1 MKTKSIIIIVATLII
16 GFVIGFL
23 VNGQLTKG
31 RIQNFVKQGT
41 HDGFKMRF
49 FDIIRP
55 DEAQKIGIEPI
66 LEEYAAKTHETVENF
81 REEMKAEHDEMIK
94 KLEPYLK
101 EDQLLRLK
109 DAQERFERHERM
121 RPGPG
126 PGHGPDSGMEPPPD
140 RPRHQGWKTKTKE

>member
-16 GFVIGFL
+16 GFVTGFL

-31 RIQNFVKQGT
+31 RIQKFVKQGT

-55 DEAQKIGIEPI
+55 DEAQKIAIEPI
-66 LEEYAAKTHETVENF
+66 LEAYAVKTHETAENF
-81 REEMKAEHDEMIK
+81 REEMKARHDEMIK

-121 RPGPG
+121 RPGAG
-126 PGHGPDSGMEPPPD
+126 PGPDSGMEPPPGMEPPRD
-140 RPRHQGWKTKTKE
+140 RRQHQGW